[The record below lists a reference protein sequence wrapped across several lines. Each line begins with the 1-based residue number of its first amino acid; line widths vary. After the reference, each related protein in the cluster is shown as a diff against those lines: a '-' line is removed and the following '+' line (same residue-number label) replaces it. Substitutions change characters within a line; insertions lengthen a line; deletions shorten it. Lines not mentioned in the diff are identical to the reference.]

1 MSTKLIKC
9 LELLKN
15 KTNNDSKLH
24 KQIITIVK
32 SLYFDISYIT
42 DYFLKDT
49 YSTEDIKILWNNTKS
64 NSRWGWTE
72 LLLILE
78 NNITTY
84 EYTDLIENYFYSEEK
99 LLLSGEQGIA
109 NLFANIMRDK
119 LVIFNKQ
126 GDGYLYNEITCT
138 YDKKLKCILVDM
150 IPKILIPI
158 IDNIISKLK
167 ENDDLEDDSN
177 FKKNKELKNI
187 KTMLQTLRGCQ
198 TIYKTAIPKLLN
210 TDFKKNIETPISPTY
225 NKKETIKHKEDDYT
239 QTILKFIKE
248 KCIESTDNKEKYKV
262 QPQLL
267 YDAYKKYC
275 ESNNIEF
282 VNIKVFGLFIHSKY
296 GDKKKIQENGSRLFY
311 YLGLKILL

>member
-1 MSTKLIKC
+1 
-9 LELLKN
+9 
-15 KTNNDSKLH
+15 
-24 KQIITIVK
+24 
-32 SLYFDISYIT
+32 
-42 DYFLKDT
+42 
-49 YSTEDIKILWNNTKS
+49 
-64 NSRWGWTE
+64 
-72 LLLILE
+72 
-78 NNITTY
+78 
-84 EYTDLIENYFYSEEK
+84 
-99 LLLSGEQGIA
+99 
-109 NLFANIMRDK
+109 
-119 LVIFNKQ
+119 
-126 GDGYLYNEITCT
+126 
-138 YDKKLKCILVDM
+138 
-150 IPKILIPI
+150 
-158 IDNIISKLK
+158 
-167 ENDDLEDDSN
+167 
-177 FKKNKELKNI
+177 
-187 KTMLQTLRGCQ
+187 MLQTLRGCQ